1 KAAPGGAGDRL
12 SGGGVPRLQ
21 ARLAEGG
28 LKLRDAGGA
37 TGAAPQL
44 AELRRMYEPYVAA
57 LARHLAV
64 TLPPWVRQ
72 GKRPDN
78 WQTSAWERPT
88 TLPPSERPPADDA
101 HF

>member
-1 KAAPGGAGDRL
+1 MRDDAAQRL
-12 SGGGVPRLQ
+12 V
-21 ARLAEGG
+21 
-28 LKLRDAGGA
+28 
-37 TGAAPQL
+37 
-44 AELRRMYEPYVAA
+44 ELRRMYEPYVAA
-57 LARHLAV
+57 LARYLAV
-64 TLPPWVRQ
+64 TPPPWVRQ